1 MKCIQPLVT
10 VGSGSSAVPETAGV
24 MFLFYTGA
32 GYRTDALCP
41 LAKVYSIDL
50 FFYCPPP
57 GCAHDYFMIA
67 PSINMI

>member
-1 MKCIQPLVT
+1 MKRIQPLVI

-32 GYRTDALCP
+32 SYRTDTVCP
-41 LAKVYSIDL
+41 LAKVYT
-50 FFYCPPP
+50 FFFPPLV
-57 GCAHDYFMIA
+57 CAHDSFMIA